1 MIRVAPQFPPL
12 IKGMAAGPANP
23 LTIASAEAQR
33 GTDAGLLVWSLTDD
47 RMRAALVLAPETPLS
62 HAASALVACGVGL
75 QNALGV
81 LVPPETAVHLEWA
94 GGIRLNGGH
103 AGGMRLYSSTRDA
116 DDIPDWMIV
125 SLELTLRLPDKAE
138 IEPGETPDWTALD
151 QEGAGEVD
159 AMDLLEGWSKHA
171 LLWLGELEHPN
182 GLATLYREWRGLV
195 WQLGED
201 TAVTLPGER
210 IGGRFLGVDENFG
223 MILKAGEDTRLIPLT
238 TLAERV

>member
-23 LTIASAEAQR
+23 LTIATAEAQR

-94 GGIRLNGGH
+94 GGI
-103 AGGMRLYSSTRDA
+103 
-116 DDIPDWMIV
+116 P
-125 SLELTLRLPDKAE
+125 
-138 IEPGETPDWTALD
+138 
-151 QEGAGEVD
+151 
-159 AMDLLEGWSKHA
+159 
-171 LLWLGELEHPN
+171 
-182 GLATLYREWRGLV
+182 
-195 WQLGED
+195 
-201 TAVTLPGER
+201 
-210 IGGRFLGVDENFG
+210 
-223 MILKAGEDTRLIPLT
+223 
-238 TLAERV
+238 AERRSRGRNAAVFQHPGPRRDSRLADRLTRADHASARQSRDRARRNPRLDRP

>member
-23 LTIASAEAQR
+23 LTIATAEAQR

-103 AGGMRLYSSTRDA
+103 AGGMRLYSSTRDP
-116 DDIPDWMIV
+116 DEIPDWLIV
-125 SLELTLRLPDKAE
+125 SLELTMRLPDKAE

-151 QEGAGEVD
+151 QEGAGRSRCDRPPGRLVQ
-159 AMDLLEGWSKHA
+159 A
-171 LLWLGELEHPN
+171 L
-182 GLATLYREWRGLV
+182 A
-195 WQLGED
+195 D
-201 TAVTLPGER
+201 
-210 IGGRFLGVDENFG
+210 
-223 MILKAGEDTRLIPLT
+223 
-238 TLAERV
+238 LAERARASQRAEDTLPRMARAGVEAGGGHRCQPAR